1 MRYKETGQI
10 HLDFHG
16 AVNTTVEYISGK
28 YGAEALHEIFFAT
41 GRDVYKDI
49 REHLRKGD
57 SSELLKYWKYFF
69 DREKGDYE
77 IKEENGNIVFHVK
90 TCPAVRHVKKLGLKV
105 SPEFCSQ
112 TVYVNKGITDGTPYE
127 IETVKTGE
135 CSCVQ
140 TLRRRKS

>member
-1 MRYKETGQI
+1 MRYKETGQV

-16 AVNTTVEYISGK
+16 AVNTTVEYISKK
-28 YGAEALHEIFFAT
+28 YGLEALHEIFFAT

-49 REHLRKGD
+49 REHLRKDD
-57 SSELLKYWKYFF
+57 SSELLNYWKYFF

-77 IKEENGNIVFHVK
+77 IKEENGKIVLHVRK
-90 TCPAVRHVKKLGLKV
+90 CPAVEHVKKLGLKV

-112 TVYVNKGITDGTPYE
+112 TTYVNKGITDGTPYE

-135 CSCVQ
+135 YSCTQ